1 MTIRFGWERTRV
13 AQFTAVASK
22 SWRDQVTPLTTP
34 AHPVMRGSRH
44 PAGFQ
49 RATAREPITVGISDD
64 NRLAREALSALL
76 GDIPDVRV
84 VDAPGVDMDRLTE
97 LRANVLLL
105 DVEACGRESD
115 CVQVASGIN
124 RKDPA
129 VKVIVLGRVPTVEHI
144 GEFVNAGVSG
154 FLPMDA
160 GVEEF
165 VGTVR
170 SVAAGAMVLP
180 PSMASTCFA
189 GIANNRPATGESGR
203 QNPCLTPREH
213 DVMSLIGAGL
223 CNKDIA
229 GRLSIATHTVKSH
242 VRNILGKLALRT
254 RLQVAVYANRHRP
267 I

>member
-1 MTIRFGWERTRV
+1 
-13 AQFTAVASK
+13 
-22 SWRDQVTPLTTP
+22 
-34 AHPVMRGSRH
+34 MRGSKH

-49 RATAREPITVGISDD
+49 GATAREPITVGIGDD
-64 NRLAREALSALL
+64 NRLAREALSVLL

-84 VDAPGVDMDRLTE
+84 VDAPAVDMDRLSE

-105 DVEACGRESD
+105 DVEACGRDCD
-115 CVQVASGIN
+115 CVRVASGIN
-124 RKDPA
+124 RKVPG

-144 GEFVNAGVSG
+144 GEFVSAGVSG
-154 FLPMDA
+154 FLPRNA
-160 GVEEF
+160 SVGEF

-170 SVAAGAMVLP
+170 SVAAGAKVLP
-180 PSMASTCFA
+180 SSMATTIFA
-189 GIANNRPATGESGR
+189 EIAKDRGARTSEPGR
-203 QNPCLTPREH
+203 QHPLLTPREH
-213 DVMSLIGAGL
+213 DVMSLIGEGL

-229 GRLSIATHTVKSH
+229 ARLNIATHTVKTH